1 MLVSSNPVMREA
13 RAQCSRVAPTD
24 ASVLI
29 LGETGV
35 GKELL
40 ARALHEESGRAG
52 RFVALNCGAVPETL
66 IEAELFG
73 HEAGAFTG
81 ATGSK
86 EGLFRAASQGTLFLD
101 EVGDLP
107 QAAQVSTLRALQE
120 RRIRPVGSSDEV
132 EVNVRIVAATRWD
145 LDAEV
150 EAQRFRADLLYRLDV
165 IRVVIPPLRERPE
178 DVLPL
183 FQRFSRQFAER
194 HRVPVREWTPAF
206 ERELLSYAWPGN
218 VRELMNLAERAS
230 LSERLGPLDLGD
242 LERLLIGSGRFHRSA
257 VETLSA
263 PPPPPAAPAAPAPSG
278 PRCTLADELERT
290 ERRYLEGVLSE
301 HRGRIAASA
310 QAAGISRRT
319 LLRKLKRHGIDKHAF
334 MGA

>member
-178 DVLPL
+178 DVPALVEAFLTGHRRRGLP
-183 FQRFSRQFAER
+183 RKTIHAEA
-194 HRVPVREWTPAF
+194 VQA
-206 ERELLSYAWPGN
+206 LASYPFPGN
-218 VRELMNLAERAS
+218 VRELRNVVERCQI
-230 LSERLGPLDLGD
+230 LSTGDEIQLSDLPKNV
-242 LERLLIGSGRFHRSA
+242 LE
-257 VETLSA
+257 
-263 PPPPPAAPAAPAPSG
+263 AAGAPAPVSPG
-278 PRCTLADELERT
+278 GASYDVDLPLAEV
-290 ERRYLEGVLSE
+290 ERRHILAVLEANGGNKLGSARVL
-301 HRGRIAASA
+301 
-310 QAAGISRRT
+310 GINVKT
-319 LLRKLKRHGIDKHAF
+319 LYNKLKSYEKAGRGPQP
-334 MGA
+334 